1 MYSVGGDKPRIKSN
15 GLQRPYKGSQTM
27 EKKTIVIGQMSNERD
42 HTLESANRVYGNKG
56 CCPTINTCGGGNL
69 QPKVIKQVNVIGGT
83 GDLWGDK
90 QYRQQHRVV
99 DKKQVAYA
107 VTAELMNNAV
117 VKHYESRNKTSN
129 KGRIH

>member
-1 MYSVGGDKPRIKSN
+1 MNEIIHWNQQTEFTETKDVVQPLIRVGG
-15 GLQRPYKGSQTM
+15 
-27 EKKTIVIGQMSNERD
+27 
-42 HTLESANRVYGNKG
+42 
-56 CCPTINTCGGGNL
+56 GGL

-90 QYRQQHRVV
+90 QYRQQHRVI

-117 VKHYESRNKTSN
+117 VKHYESRNKTSD
-129 KGRIH
+129 